1 MLNRKA
7 GPISHNL
14 TKLIIPEIQ
23 EYEWANG
30 TKVCEINLGSQDI
43 TKIEI
48 VHKAG
53 RSVEDHHLASRATS
67 SLMKDGCGNK
77 TSAQFA
83 EEIDFWAHRSRRLPI
98 WIFRT
103 RHYIL

>member
-53 RSVEDHHLASRATS
+53 RRTQILRT
-67 SLMKDGCGNK
+67 
-77 TSAQFA
+77 
-83 EEIDFWAHRSRRLPI
+83 EIQRTALLP
-98 WIFRT
+98 
-103 RHYIL
+103 YV